1 MTESIIIQE
10 IFPFLNITKV
20 ENGTII
26 LKEEITPGNYKI
38 NNRENTVY
46 QIINHNIKSSSILYN
61 KNKLDDLQ
69 NNDKIDNIMNPNIN
83 NNILFFEKNKIDN
96 YYIVG
101 FKFNEK
107 LYGYKLY
114 KDTIPLVAAPV
125 VVVAPA
131 AVVAA
136 TTPAVVAATPTAV
149 VAATTVVAA
158 TPAVVAAATPA
169 VTPAVTLA
177 ATPATPAVTP
187 TVVAAAAT
195 PAVVAAEKFVIDAN
209 TLTLIPCDTIFNL
222 DINIHLITNFLE
234 TVIPFMKIKTII
246 MIDNINYKNK
256 QSEDKNKHMLECTNQ
271 LFQHIIHISESVNK
285 IQL

>member
-158 TPAVVAAATPA
+158 TPAVVAA
-169 VTPAVTLA
+169 
-177 ATPATPAVTP
+177 
-187 TVVAAAAT
+187 
-195 PAVVAAEKFVIDAN
+195 EKFVIDAN